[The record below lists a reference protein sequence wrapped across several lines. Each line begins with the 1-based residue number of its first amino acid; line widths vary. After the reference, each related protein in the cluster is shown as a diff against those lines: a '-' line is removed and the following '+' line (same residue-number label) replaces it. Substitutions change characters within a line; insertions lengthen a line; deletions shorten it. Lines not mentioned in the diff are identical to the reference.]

1 MDEFECINCSQKF
14 KRNYSLEKHL
24 QYSSECSKVTIK
36 LLTLEIKGERF
47 KVRLLKELIRTH
59 TTFPIDELFK
69 DLDTGIN
76 IYDYNKGDIPVIVN
90 TVLKGKDKQIVYS
103 TAKKEIYKS
112 VTHFVR
118 GKDESEPSSEEPAS
132 GSQERSTLASEASK
146 ARSVVVQTMERPSRP
161 KGESK
166 VLCSARTTTEVK
178 IDSNTSSHNSD
189 KTPREEKTEQSEF
202 QEKLSDDTQLCNT
215 ESLAG
220 LLEQLKTE
228 KKVTVKILT
237 NIQKELQNGLNAN
250 VFYKTYLLFVKEC
263 LTTIRKTVK
272 DKRILKTLSVTTAR
286 FLYFN
291 NCISYFDYDTSI
303 EIEYINQ
310 IKNKLYPIA
319 NFSPFDKDKLLTP
332 IKNYSLA
339 LFPVLTL
346 VKLFPKG
353 NIAYFPYKKSSDED
367 PYSFYVLTKSEKK
380 SVVPDPKDLLAGSKP
395 APKQELVEHSRQ
407 KGVEKFRPKGIVN
420 YWRMDC
426 RLEELSR
433 DIADDLRITCI
444 KIFRK
449 IYFDVFKDN
458 RYRKDYEQHSP
469 ILKEECTQLLMNI
482 RTLARYNSFRKELV
496 RIIFEDCTINPT
508 EDDKCALAGDDHIQ
522 RKRLLMDKDSDE
534 ELIISTKE
542 LFDDVENN
550 FNVL

>member
-1 MDEFECINCSQKF
+1 M
-14 KRNYSLEKHL
+14 
-24 QYSSECSKVTIK
+24 
-36 LLTLEIKGERF
+36 
-47 KVRLLKELIRTH
+47 
-59 TTFPIDELFK
+59 
-69 DLDTGIN
+69 
-76 IYDYNKGDIPVIVN
+76 
-90 TVLKGKDKQIVYS
+90 
-103 TAKKEIYKS
+103 
-112 VTHFVR
+112 
-118 GKDESEPSSEEPAS
+118 
-132 GSQERSTLASEASK
+132 
-146 ARSVVVQTMERPSRP
+146 
-161 KGESK
+161 
-166 VLCSARTTTEVK
+166 
-178 IDSNTSSHNSD
+178 
-189 KTPREEKTEQSEF
+189 
-202 QEKLSDDTQLCNT
+202 
-215 ESLAG
+215 AG

-353 NIAYFPYKKSSDED
+353 NIAYFPYKKSSGED